1 MLLPTSTTAPRHV
14 DPRVVLGVCFHRL
27 CRWRWAYSSSPVA
40 ARGGSSCP
48 INLRWRGLRGTDEDH
63 SKELGLHTGLTTGQG
78 LAHRGL
84 NLYDQIAEG
93 GFHVFKELFT
103 TAKPA
108 KAQKCL
114 LSCSFQEVSLLEPDL
129 VSAVE
134 PGSREWLC

>member
-1 MLLPTSTTAPRHV
+1 M
-14 DPRVVLGVCFHRL
+14 
-27 CRWRWAYSSSPVA
+27 A

-48 INLRWRGLRGTDEDH
+48 ISLSWRELRGTEEDH
-63 SKELGLHTGLTTGQG
+63 SKELGLHTGLTTCQG

-108 KAQKCL
+108 KAKKCL
-114 LSCSFQEVSLLEPDL
+114 LSDSFQEVSLLEPDL
-129 VSAVE
+129 VSAVSQA
-134 PGSREWLC
+134 PRSGFVKPKSWVLSHQVPYH